1 MGESNGNCVMK
12 IGDMVYPLFFGRMA
26 VEEFAKRTETTLSDN
41 AVKLA
46 TDLIYAGF
54 VNFQTRQN
62 LPMSSYEEVYDLA
75 EEFFDQPDAKEQF
88 ERIDECFF
96 QSKYGSKYK
105 ERIEDLKKKIEE
117 ETEKLRQENLETA
130 IKAEVEQLQ
139 KK

>member
-41 AVKLA
+41 AFKLA
-46 TDLIYAGF
+46 ADLIYAGF
-54 VNFQTRQN
+54 MNFQTRQN
-62 LPMSSYEEVYDLA
+62 LPMSTYEEVYDLV
-75 EEFFDQPDAKEQF
+75 EEFFDQEDAQKQF
-88 ERIDECFF
+88 EDIDVCFF

-105 ERIEDLKKKIEE
+105 ERIEELKKKIEA
-117 ETEKLRQENLETA
+117 ETEILRQENLEVKN
-130 IKAEVEQLQ
+130 KAET

>member
-41 AVKLA
+41 AFKLA
-46 TDLIYAGF
+46 ADLIYAGF
-54 VNFQTRQN
+54 MNFQTRQN
-62 LPMSSYEEVYDLA
+62 LPMSTYEEVYDLV
-75 EEFFDQPDAKEQF
+75 EEFFDQEDAQKQF
-88 ERIDECFF
+88 EDIDVCFF

-105 ERIEDLKKKIEE
+105 ERIEELKKKIEA
-117 ETEKLRQENLETA
+117 ETEILRQENLEA
-130 IKAEVEQLQ
+130 KNKAEA